1 VVDAAAD
8 REFVRRALRLA
19 ERGRGR
25 TSPNPLVGA
34 VLVSPEG
41 VIVGSGFHKQAGQ
54 AHAEIVALAEAGSLA
69 RGATL
74 YCTLE
79 PCCHQG
85 RTGPCVVP
93 IVGAGVARVVAAV
106 EDPNPVVA
114 GAGFRYLREHGLA
127 VDVGVR
133 REEAE
138 WLNAPFFTSQRH
150 ARPHVTMKI
159 ALSRDGA
166 IGMMDRRTPLSGRD
180 AIAHAQRRR
189 AEVDAIV
196 VGSETMLVDNPLLTA
211 RDVYRARPLVRVIFD
226 SRLRTPPSARIFGTL
241 HAGPVWVFTTE
252 GRAAAVSA
260 RAQALEAAGATLLT
274 MGRRDLRTALEV
286 LHQRDVQS
294 LLVEGGAALHQSF
307 WEAGVVDRITIYR
320 SPRSLGAHA
329 VIWPLADVVDR
340 VRLAHVV
347 RARVGADELFEG
359 DVRDVHRPD

>member
-1 VVDAAAD
+1 VVDTAAD
-8 REFVRRALRLA
+8 REFMRRALRLA

-34 VLVSPEG
+34 VLVSEEG
-41 VIVGSGFHKQAGQ
+41 VIVGSGHHRQAGQ
-54 AHAEIVALAEAGSLA
+54 AHAEIVALEEAGSSA

-85 RTGPCVVP
+85 RTGPCVLP

-138 WLNAPFFTSQRH
+138 WLNAPFFTSLRH
-150 ARPHVTMKI
+150 ARPHVTMKV
-159 ALSRDGA
+159 ALSREGA
-166 IGMMDRRTPLSGRD
+166 TGVTGRRTPLSGRH

-189 AEVDAIV
+189 AEVDAIA
-196 VGSETMLVDNPLLTA
+196 VGSETMLVDDPLLTA
-211 RDVYRARPLVRVIFD
+211 RDVYRGRPLVRVVFD
-226 SRLRTPPSARIFGTL
+226 SRLRTPPRARIFGTL
-241 HAGPVWVFTTE
+241 DAGPVWVLTTE
-252 GRAAAVSA
+252 EGAATART
-260 RAQALEAAGATLLT
+260 RAQALEAAGASLLRV
-274 MGRRDLRTALEV
+274 GRRDVTMALNV
-286 LHQRDVQS
+286 LHQRGVQS
-294 LLVEGGAALHQSF
+294 LLVEGGAALQQSF

-320 SPRSLGAHA
+320 SPRSLGEGI
-329 VIWPLADVVDR
+329 VTWPLADAVDR